1 MIFRRSLR
9 LDADDCRQA
18 SDVIRGKTTL
28 EAVRIPV
35 SV

>member
-1 MIFRRSLR
+1 MI
-9 LDADDCRQA
+9 ADKA